1 MWVDVLNKPKQG
13 KVFRHFRGELI
24 NVEVDYDNLVERN
37 NKSDSISGV
46 LSEEEN
52 ELNMI
57 PKRI

>member
-1 MWVDVLNKPKQG
+1 MGGRTEQAKTRQG
-13 KVFRHFRGELI
+13 FRHFRGELI

-57 PKRI
+57 PKRL